1 MYQQAHVEIRLALNS
16 SKPASP
22 MKKRVYSFSGIIV
35 LIWFQYGQLGTR
47 VLYVEI
53 LGFPLNLLQLLN
65 HVRDLVE
72 QL

>member
-1 MYQQAHVEIRLALNS
+1 MYQQTHVEIRLALNS

-22 MKKRVYSFSGIIV
+22 MEKRVHSFFRVII
-35 LIWFQYGQLGTR
+35 LIRFQYGQLGTR
-47 VLYVEI
+47 VLYVEL
-53 LGFPLNLLQLLN
+53 LGFPLNPLQLLN